1 MDSLEDIMNEAN
13 RCLNC
18 KNPLCRKGCPIN
30 TNIPEFINEIKANNL
45 EKAYEILQ
53 ENNIMSDVC
62 SNVCPFEEYCL
73 GHCIRGI
80 KDVSVNI
87 PRLEKYVNLW
97 ARENN
102 IKYEYK
108 KEKENNKKV
117 AIIGSGPSGLECATE
132 LAKKGFNVTVFEREP
147 QIGGLLSYGI
157 PGFRLPRNI
166 TLKLTEKILNLGI
179 NIKTNIEFGKDIRLK
194 QLKKDFD
201 AIYIGIGAD
210 IQSTY
215 ELCKEECDSIYN
227 SDFILREYNAK
238 RVIKN
243 LGNVI
248 IIGGGNVATDCSR
261 AVLRMG
267 AKTSTIVYRRNRV
280 QMPARED
287 EIKSAIEDGVEFI
300 YNTKVLEVE
309 TENKKIKTVKCL
321 KTQTIDDKIIDLGNS
336 EFFIQANSIIYAIG
350 AKIDKELIQNEEI
363 EISDK
368 GLIKIDEKYMT
379 NIEGVFAGG
388 DATQSKST
396 VCMAI
401 YDGKR
406 ASEEIVNYCLRY

>member
-1 MDSLEDIMNEAN
+1 
-13 RCLNC
+13 
-18 KNPLCRKGCPIN
+18 
-30 TNIPEFINEIKANNL
+30 
-45 EKAYEILQ
+45 
-53 ENNIMSDVC
+53 
-62 SNVCPFEEYCL
+62 
-73 GHCIRGI
+73 
-80 KDVSVNI
+80 
-87 PRLEKYVNLW
+87 
-97 ARENN
+97 
-102 IKYEYK
+102 
-108 KEKENNKKV
+108 
-117 AIIGSGPSGLECATE
+117 
-132 LAKKGFNVTVFEREP
+132 
-147 QIGGLLSYGI
+147 
-157 PGFRLPRNI
+157 
-166 TLKLTEKILNLGI
+166 
-179 NIKTNIEFGKDIRLK
+179 
-194 QLKKDFD
+194 
-201 AIYIGIGAD
+201 
-210 IQSTY
+210 
-215 ELCKEECDSIYN
+215 
-227 SDFILREYNAK
+227 
-238 RVIKN
+238 
-243 LGNVI
+243 
-248 IIGGGNVATDCSR
+248 
-261 AVLRMG
+261 MG

-368 GLIKIDEKYMT
+368 GLIKIEEKYMT
-379 NIEGVFAGG
+379 NLEGVFAGG